1 MPLPAKDSCVDN
13 TSSIYSRSPDSVK
26 FTDQSAPVPP
36 PVPNR
41 ERPEINPLDHA
52 IALARG
58 STIALETTRVR
69 LQRAKAARRLSL
81 GELREEKLRQWE
93 RQESENRFYHTCLDI
108 FCGLAATVV
117 NVAQT
122 LSLQDMFEP
131 EINPVGDHRVL
142 QAVQTLRTALEQS
155 REREARAEF
164 EWKKQWNV
172 PRVGAPSTRWI

>member
-1 MPLPAKDSCVDN
+1 M
-13 TSSIYSRSPDSVK
+13 
-26 FTDQSAPVPP
+26 
-36 PVPNR
+36 
-41 ERPEINPLDHA
+41 
-52 IALARG
+52 
-58 STIALETTRVR
+58 TRVR

-108 FCGLAATVV
+108 FCDLAATVI

-122 LSLQDMFEP
+122 LSSQDMFEP
-131 EINPVGDHRVL
+131 EINPVSDHRVL

-155 REREARAEF
+155 REREARVEF